1 MATLG
6 TGALTYADWAKRL
19 DDNYKIATIVEILS
33 QTNEIMLDMLVMEGN
48 LPTGHK
54 STIRT
59 GLPTA
64 TWRLLNYGIVP
75 AKSSTAPVVDTCG
88 NLEAE
93 SQLDVD
99 VAALNGTTN
108 EFRLSEARAFIEGM
122 NQQMASTLIYG
133 NTSTNPE
140 RFTGFAPRYSSVSTA
155 TAQSAVNVID
165 ALGTGSDNTSI
176 WIVTWGADT
185 SFGIFPKGKI
195 TGLQHQDMGKQ
206 RVQDVS
212 QTFATGAYYWAWI
225 DHFKWELGLTVRD
238 WRYNVRI
245 CNIDVSDLATV
256 NAANIINAI
265 VRGLNRLPTT
275 AAGVTSTQTSDAP
288 SIAGPMGRTVIYCNR
303 TIKTYLELQA
313 MNKTNVLLQLGQYN
327 GMAVT
332 TFRGVPIR
340 TVDAILNNE
349 TRLT

>member
-75 AKSSTAPVVDTCG
+75 TKSTTAPVVDTCG

-122 NQQMASTLIYG
+122 NQ
-133 NTSTNPE
+133 
-140 RFTGFAPRYSSVSTA
+140 
-155 TAQSAVNVID
+155 
-165 ALGTGSDNTSI
+165 
-176 WIVTWGADT
+176 
-185 SFGIFPKGKI
+185 
-195 TGLQHQDMGKQ
+195 
-206 RVQDVS
+206 
-212 QTFATGAYYWAWI
+212 
-225 DHFKWELGLTVRD
+225 
-238 WRYNVRI
+238 
-245 CNIDVSDLATV
+245 
-256 NAANIINAI
+256 
-265 VRGLNRLPTT
+265 
-275 AAGVTSTQTSDAP
+275 
-288 SIAGPMGRTVIYCNR
+288 
-303 TIKTYLELQA
+303 
-313 MNKTNVLLQLGQYN
+313 
-327 GMAVT
+327 
-332 TFRGVPIR
+332 
-340 TVDAILNNE
+340 
-349 TRLT
+349 